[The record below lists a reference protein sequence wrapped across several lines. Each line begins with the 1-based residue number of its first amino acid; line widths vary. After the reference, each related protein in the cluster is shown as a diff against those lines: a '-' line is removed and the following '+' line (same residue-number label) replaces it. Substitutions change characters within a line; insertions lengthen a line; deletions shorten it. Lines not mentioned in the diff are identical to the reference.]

1 MPLQVTSKFDP
12 FTFEE
17 LAKPISQATAV
28 HSELENEYSQLMAS
42 SAQVAQ
48 YLDPTDPGDR
58 QLLNIYG
65 AYAKKLNDSAGTLAN
80 KGVNPSMIKDLTKL
94 KSIYASSIA
103 PIENAYKAKVEQM
116 KSQRDAKQKD
126 SSMQFTY
133 DAGSMPV
140 SFYYANPGVN
150 YNGIS
155 LNGITK
161 RVGEIAKGYT
171 KQLLHNPT
179 DWGLTAGGQQIE
191 RWVSYGLNDADIQRA
206 LNGEDK
212 MLGKIIMDA
221 VQQSGAQG
229 YGDNVLKMAIDAA
242 ADGLRQGF
250 GEMKSERV
258 TYDPYRI
265 PLSEQRLRNAK
276 LDEIIK
282 TMKIRGDYIDGDG
295 TGVGATGGAVNI
307 GRTVNVVPDKRNDKV
322 NEARMK
328 AISNDGMVNTLGD
341 YVELARSNPSL
352 DMSSLESGATGI
364 NKQSLDA
371 LITKYGLPIN
381 PDLYNDNKTLA
392 EAVYTA
398 INNEVESMN
407 QTRLGE
413 VWQPVLDNDI
423 SRLLSSFRIKLTNGS
438 TFTNTYNT
446 NNKKMLSMLFKIEKL
461 GNKGGTGYYKNI
473 QEAVDD
479 YNEQIKETKSGRKL
493 TGENDF
499 LDKIFSSNNAD
510 MTINSATQEI
520 TITDHNT
527 GFVVTLNGALTPLL
541 GELGTPHLYTEG
553 NETIAMSVPMALDI
567 MTQYHTS
574 KQQEIMIPDISPDG
588 EMYYKRYTGKAV
600 RNLYNE
606 AQACMSDF
614 CNGLNNT
621 EYLKSAKTNI
631 PGSRRLSASELNALS
646 GEEEVNEDGEE

>member
-17 LAKPISQATAV
+17 LAKPVSQATAV
-28 HSELENEYSQLMAS
+28 HGELENEYQKLLSD
-42 SAQVAQ
+42 SAQMAQ
-48 YLDPTDPGDR
+48 YLDPTNPGDA
-58 QLLNIYG
+58 LLLKAYQ
-65 AYAKKLNDSAGTLAN
+65 AYAGKLNDAASTLSS
-80 KGVNPSMIKDLTKL
+80 KGVNPAMLKDLTKL
-94 KSIYASSIA
+94 KATYASSIA
-103 PIENAYKAKVEQM
+103 PIAAAYKAKVEQA
-116 KSQRDAKQKD
+116 KSQRDSKAKD
-126 SSMQFTY
+126 SSMQFSY

-140 SFYYANPGVN
+140 SFFYANPGVN
-150 YNGIS
+150 YDALS
-155 LNGITK
+155 LNTITK
-161 RVGEIAKGYT
+161 NVGDIAKGYA
-171 KQLLHNPT
+171 KQILHNPT
-179 DWGLTAGGQQIE
+179 EWGLTSDGQQIE
-191 RWVSYGLNDADIQRA
+191 RWVQYGLTDMDIQRA
-206 LNGEDK
+206 LNGEDP
-212 MLGKIIMDA
+212 MLGQIIMNA

-229 YGDNVLKMAIDAA
+229 YGDEVLKMAISAA
-242 ADGLRQGF
+242 ANGLREGF
-250 GEMKSERV
+250 GEMKNQR
-258 TYDPYRI
+258 TAYDPYKLA
-265 PLSEQRLRNAK
+265 LSEQRLRNAR
-276 LDEIIK
+276 LDEMIK
-282 TMKIRGDYIDGDG
+282 TNKLMGGS
-295 TGVGATGGAVNI
+295 TGKDVNI

-328 AISNDGMVNTLGD
+328 AISNDGMVNTLSD
-341 YVELARSNPSL
+341 YVKLARSNPSL

-398 INNEVESMN
+398 INNEIESMN

-413 VWQPVLDNDI
+413 VWQPVLDTDI
-423 SRLLSSFRIKLTNGS
+423 SRLLNSFRLKLTNGQS
-438 TFTNTYNT
+438 FTNAYNT
-446 NNKKMLSMLFKIEKL
+446 RNKKMLSMLVKIEKL
-461 GNKGGTGYYKNI
+461 GNKGETGYYKNI

-479 YNEQIKETKSGRKL
+479 YNAQIKESKTGRKL

-499 LDKIFSSNNAD
+499 LDRLFSSNNAD

-520 TITDHNT
+520 TISDHNT
-527 GFVVTLNGALTPLL
+527 GFVVTLNGSLTPLL

-553 NETIAMSVPMALDI
+553 KETMAMSVPMALDI

-574 KQQEIMIPDISPDG
+574 KQQEIMIPDVSPDG

-614 CNGLNNT
+614 CRKLNNT
-621 EYLKSAKTNI
+621 EYGKTAKNNI
-631 PGSRRLSASELNALS
+631 PGSRRLNTSKLNALL
-646 GEEEVNEDGEE
+646 GEEEANEDGEE